1 MARPEEKAQAM
12 LNKWVKMREQ
22 GDNYAEIQASKRR
35 PYLASLCEHLHDAEK
50 WRRQIIREISNG
62 ISKIQNPG
70 LGEHAIRDLNDSINK
85 SMREKWHWNK
95 RIVELGGVDY
105 NRIERL
111 QQLEENDGSDGSIG
125 LKGSS
130 GYRYFGAAKELPG
143 VKELFAR
150 NAVKLTKRKR
160 GDVYKYITP
169 DYYGLRDEEDGVL
182 LELEE
187 KASKKRREQLNKQRT
202 EFRSLF
208 KGMEEEFESDGEGE
222 EDEGTGGILGAEDA
236 IAAHVAIP
244 TQEIVERTILEQKKK
259 ELLASLS

>member
-22 GDNYAEIQASKRR
+22 GENYAEIQASKRR
-35 PYLASLCEHLHDAEK
+35 PHLASLCEHLHDAEK
-50 WRRQIIREISNG
+50 WRRQIIREISSG
-62 ISKIQNPG
+62 ISKIQNKG

-85 SMREKWHWNK
+85 SMREKWHWNR

-111 QQLEENDGSDGSIG
+111 QQMEESEGGNDGSIG
-125 LKGSS
+125 LKG
-130 GYRYFGAAKELPG
+130 GYRYFGAAKDLPG

-187 KASKKRREQLNKQRT
+187 KASKKRRTKLKKLRE
-202 EFRSLF
+202 EFRSAN
-208 KGMEEEFESDGEGE
+208 KGMEHVFESDDE
-222 EDEGTGGILGAEDA
+222 EEQGTGTGGSLGAKDA

-244 TQEIVERTILEQKKK
+244 TQEIIEMAILEQKKK
-259 ELLASLS
+259 ELLSSLS